1 MHVAEL
7 ERVLREERNVDVME
21 DFDDALLASNW
32 MRRTGWARIFSG
44 LDRMLLMRLIR
55 PPSTGHFGLDLGKHD
70 GHEKYSDIIDECRL
84 VFIGAAID
92 RFFFF
97 WINVKKLSATAITYS
112 NAGSVATAV
121 GEHTR
126 RHSNYSHAKSLS

>member
-92 RFFFF
+92 RFFFLD
-97 WINVKKLSATAITYS
+97 KCEE
-112 NAGSVATAV
+112 AV
-121 GEHTR
+121 RNSDHLLQCWLCSHSR
-126 RHSNYSHAKSLS
+126 R

>member
-7 ERVLREERNVDVME
+7 ERVLREKRNVDVME

-70 GHEKYSDIIDECRL
+70 GHEEVLGHHRRVPTRL
-84 VFIGAAID
+84 H
-92 RFFFF
+92 RCCNRSFFFF
-97 WINVKKLSATAITYS
+97 
-112 NAGSVATAV
+112 G
-121 GEHTR
+121 
-126 RHSNYSHAKSLS
+126 